1 MVVPKR
7 TRPDEVAAFVS
18 ENRDWISRA
27 LESFADEIP
36 AEGYRLPSEVEL
48 LSVQKQAVVTYRPKR
63 NADSVRHRELGGT
76 LVLTGDVANE
86 QKCVLAL
93 RRWLT
98 KVARREFE
106 PRMRR
111 LSDEFSLPF
120 DRLQIRAQ
128 RTCWGS
134 HSSSG
139 TISLNLSLLFLEPP
153 VVRYLMVHELCHGRH
168 MDHSEAFWAL
178 VARFEPNYRR
188 LDRRLAESWRRVP
201 AWLGLY

>member
-1 MVVPKR
+1 MPRR

-27 LESFADEIP
+27 LESFADDIS
-36 AEGYRLPSEVEL
+36 AESYRLPNQVEL
-48 LSVQKQAVVTYRPKR
+48 QSVQKRAVVTYRPKR
-63 NADSVRHRELGGT
+63 NAESVRHRELGGT

-111 LSDEFSLPF
+111 LSEECALPF

-139 TISLNLSLLFLEPP
+139 TISLNLSLLFLEAP

-168 MDHSEAFWAL
+168 MDHSDAFWAL
-178 VARFEPNYRR
+178 VSRFEPRYRR
-188 LDRRLAESWRRVP
+188 LDRQLSESWRQVP